1 MRQIN
6 KNIVDKL
13 KFKVNNNNKKYKIKN
28 IFNNVI
34 YIIQLEISY
43 LFIFYYLIFKK
54 NYLKNKNILKLIL
67 KVQQF

>member
-34 YIIQLEISY
+34 YII
-43 LFIFYYLIFKK
+43 
-54 NYLKNKNILKLIL
+54 
-67 KVQQF
+67 